1 MPDDLAHGVRHDAI
15 VQRVSDV
22 GVAEVMELHRWQAS
36 GPEHIRE
43 VARRHGARVEVLAVT
58 LEHEIPVAH
67 ERLALITGCPTQ
79 GLYCN
84 VRQPDCAPR
93 PICLRGET
101 SQTVVLIAIDG
112 GVHLQ
117 GALIE
122 VDVLPPD
129 GTDLPAPH
137 ASGHREH
144 VQGFEMRL
152 DRRSS
157 EKSPGIGPV
166 KNYPVTPGDGWP
178 QHSRAAGV
186 A

>member
-1 MPDDLAHGVRHDAI
+1 M
-15 VQRVSDV
+15 
-22 GVAEVMELHRWQAS
+22 
-36 GPEHIRE
+36 
-43 VARRHGARVEVLAVT
+43 
-58 LEHEIPVAH
+58 
-67 ERLALITGCPTQ
+67 
-79 GLYCN
+79 
-84 VRQPDCAPR
+84 
-93 PICLRGET
+93 
-101 SQTVVLIAIDG
+101 AIDG

-129 GTDLPAPH
+129 GTDLPDPH

-186 A
+186 AGNAVCVHRVLKGGSEDDAGFAGD